1 MENQIYVTSL
11 YDYYRGL
18 LTTKQQEYFEDY
30 YFDNL
35 TMEEIADNNGVSK
48 NAVSKS
54 LIEVK
59 DKLEE
64 YENILKLYKN
74 KQRIQEILEQEAL
87 NKTID
92 FI

>member
-64 YENILKLYKN
+64 YENILK
-74 KQRIQEILEQEAL
+74 
-87 NKTID
+87 
-92 FI
+92 

>member
-11 YDYYRGL
+11 YDYYKGL
-18 LTTKQQEYFEDY
+18 LTKKQQEYFEDY

-64 YENILKLYKN
+64 YENILKLYHN
-74 KQRIQEILEQEAL
+74 KQRILELLEQEE
-87 NKTID
+87 ID
-92 FI
+92 KIIDLI

>member
-74 KQRIQEILEQEAL
+74 KQRIQEILEQEEL
-87 NKTID
+87 NKIID

>member
-11 YDYYRGL
+11 YDYYKGL
-18 LTTKQQEYFEDY
+18 LTNKQQEYFEDY

-64 YENILKLYKN
+64 YENILKLYHN
-74 KQRIQEILEQEAL
+74 KQRILELLEQEE
-87 NKTID
+87 ID
-92 FI
+92 KIIDLI

>member
-1 MENQIYVTSL
+1 MDKTSKGTL
-11 YDYYRGL
+11 YFKRSNGERVKL
-18 LTTKQQEYFEDY
+18 E
-30 YFDNL
+30 DNL

-64 YENILKLYKN
+64 YENILKLYHN
-74 KQRIQEILEQEAL
+74 KQRILELLEQEE
-87 NKTID
+87 ID
-92 FI
+92 KIIDLI

>member
-11 YDYYRGL
+11 YDYYKGL
-18 LTTKQQEYFEDY
+18 LTKKQQEYFEDY

-35 TMEEIADNNGVSK
+35 TMEEIADNNEVSK

-64 YENILKLYKN
+64 YENILSLYKN
-74 KQRIQEILEQEAL
+74 KQKIEEILEQEEL
-87 NKTID
+87 DKIIE

>member
-1 MENQIYVTSL
+1 MENQIYITSL
-11 YDYYRGL
+11 YDYYKGL
-18 LTTKQQEYFEDY
+18 LTQKQRDYFEDY

-35 TMEEIADNNGVSK
+35 LMDEIADNNEVSK

-59 DKLEE
+59 ERLEE
-64 YENILKLYKN
+64 YESILHLYSN
-74 KQRIQEILEQEAL
+74 KIKIEELLEQEEL
-87 NKTID
+87 DKIIE

>member
-11 YDYYRGL
+11 YDYYKGL
-18 LTTKQQEYFEDY
+18 LTNKQQEYFEDY

-64 YENILKLYKN
+64 YESVLKLYKN
-74 KQRIQEILEQEAL
+74 KQKIVEILEQEEL
-87 NKTID
+87 DKIID
-92 FI
+92 YI

>member
-11 YDYYRGL
+11 YDYYKGL
-18 LTTKQQEYFEDY
+18 LTQKQQEYFEDY

-64 YENILKLYKN
+64 YENILRLYKN
-74 KQRIQEILEQEAL
+74 KQKIMEVLEQEEL
-87 NKTID
+87 DKI
-92 FI
+92 IYYI

>member
-11 YDYYRGL
+11 YDYYKGL
-18 LTTKQQEYFEDY
+18 LTQKQQEYFEDY

-74 KQRIQEILEQEAL
+74 KQRIQEILEQEEL
-87 NKTID
+87 NKIID

>member
-35 TMEEIADNNGVSK
+35 TMEEIADNNSVSK

-74 KQRIQEILEQEAL
+74 KQRIQEILEQEEL
-87 NKTID
+87 NKIID

>member
-35 TMEEIADNNGVSK
+35 TMEEIADYNGVSK

-74 KQRIQEILEQEAL
+74 KQRIQEILEQEEL
-87 NKTID
+87 NKIID

>member
-74 KQRIQEILEQEAL
+74 KQRIEEILEQEEL
-87 NKTID
+87 NKIID

>member
-11 YDYYRGL
+11 YDYYKGL
-18 LTTKQQEYFEDY
+18 LTNKQQEYFEDY

-35 TMEEIADNNGVSK
+35 TMEEIADNNSVSK

-64 YENILKLYKN
+64 YESILKLYHN
-74 KQRIQEILEQEAL
+74 KQKIVELLEQEEL
-87 NKTID
+87 DKIID